1 MFKGMHARHARK
13 PHARAATARW
23 SGGGRLWAM
32 LLVVMMVLGFVA
44 PGVPGSAAAQTPPSP
59 VPTAT
64 ATGSITG

>member
-1 MFKGMHARHARK
+1 
-13 PHARAATARW
+13 
-23 SGGGRLWAM
+23 M

-64 ATGSITG
+64 APAASPARAPRRR